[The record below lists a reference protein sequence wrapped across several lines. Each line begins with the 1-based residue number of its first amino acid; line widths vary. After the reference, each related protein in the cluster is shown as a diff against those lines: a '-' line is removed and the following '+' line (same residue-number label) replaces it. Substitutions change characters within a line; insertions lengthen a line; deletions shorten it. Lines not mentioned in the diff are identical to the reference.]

1 MRDSTGSRR
10 DEIAQTEA
18 LDRQGVESCVHD
30 RIRCSSDQPDAM
42 GDHRCGCRCVLV
54 VDNHSG
60 VQAMTTRSEELRTIG
75 QVREFLR
82 ELLDPKITPKVPAT
96 IRDKARRLLRHYPL
110 TLSIITKEAHL

>member
-10 DEIAQTEA
+10 DETAQTKA
-18 LDRQGVESCVHD
+18 LDREGVGSSVHE
-30 RIRCSSDQPDAM
+30 RIRCEVDQPNAM
-42 GDHRCGCRCVLV
+42 GDHRCAARCVLDV
-54 VDNHSG
+54 VDHSG
-60 VQAMTTRSEELRTIG
+60 VQAVTTRSEELRTVA

-82 ELLDPKITPKVPAT
+82 ELLDPKTTPKVPAT

>member
-10 DEIAQTEA
+10 DETAAKA

-30 RIRCSSDQPDAM
+30 RIRVTSDQPNTM
-42 GDHRCGCRCVLV
+42 GDHRCAASRVLFL
-54 VDNHSG
+54 DNHSG
-60 VQAMTTRSEELRTIG
+60 VQVMTTRSEELRTVA

-82 ELLDPKITPKVPAT
+82 ELLDPKTTPKVPAT

-110 TLSIITKEAHL
+110 TSSIITKEAHT

>member
-10 DEIAQTEA
+10 DETAQTKA
-18 LDRQGVESCVHD
+18 LDRQGVGSCVHQ
-30 RIRCSSDQPDAM
+30 RIRCTVHQPDAV
-42 GDHRCGCRCVLV
+42 GDHRCAARCVLFLV
-54 VDNHSG
+54 HHPG
-60 VQAMTTRSEELRTIG
+60 VQAVTTRSEELRTIG

-82 ELLDPKITPKVPAT
+82 ELLDPKTTPKVPAT

>member
-10 DEIAQTEA
+10 DETAQTKA
-18 LDRQGVESCVHD
+18 LDRQGVGSCLHE
-30 RIRCSSDQPDAM
+30 RIRCEVAQPDAM
-42 GDHRCGCRCVLV
+42 GDHRCAARCLLFLV
-54 VDNHSG
+54 DHSG

-82 ELLDPKITPKVPAT
+82 ELLDPKTTPKVPAT

-110 TLSIITKEAHL
+110 TLSIITKEADL

>member
-10 DEIAQTEA
+10 DETAQTKA
-18 LDRQGVESCVHD
+18 LDRQGVGSSVHQ
-30 RIRCSSDQPDAM
+30 RIRCTVHQPDAV
-42 GDHRCGCRCVLV
+42 GDHRCAARCVLFL
-54 VDNHSG
+54 DDHPG
-60 VQAMTTRSEELRTIG
+60 VQAVTTRSEELRTIG

-82 ELLDPKITPKVPAT
+82 ELLDPKTTPKVPAT

>member
-10 DEIAQTEA
+10 DETAQTEA
-18 LDRQGVESCVHD
+18 LDRQGVASCLHE
-30 RIRCSSDQPDAM
+30 RIRCTVDQPDAM
-42 GDHRCGCRCVLV
+42 GDHRCAPRCVLFL
-54 VDNHSG
+54 VDHPG

-82 ELLDPKITPKVPAT
+82 ELLDPKTTPKVPAT

>member
-10 DEIAQTEA
+10 DETAQAQA
-18 LDRQGVESCVHD
+18 LDREGVGSCVHE
-30 RIRCSSDQPDAM
+30 RIRSEVDQPDAV
-42 GDHRCGCRCVLV
+42 GDHRCAPRCLLFL
-54 VDNHSG
+54 DNHSG

-82 ELLDPKITPKVPAT
+82 ELLDPKTTPKVPAT